1 MMMLNY
7 ELMNLRCSVEHD
19 HLSMLLLLLHQLMTV
34 MFDEFY
40 EFPVIYY
47 LLVALAFFVGID
59 PLKKAFSLIE
69 GEKEKEKT
77 IDFT

>member
-7 ELMNLRCSVEHD
+7 VLRNLRCCVEHD
-19 HLSMLLLLLHQLMTV
+19 HLELFHQLMTM
-34 MFDEFY
+34 MFGEFY

-59 PLKKAFSLIE
+59 PLKKEIRSPLFRKKTRE
-69 GEKEKEKT
+69 RKT
-77 IDFT
+77 IDFTW